1 MYAKPNSFPTVSQ
14 CLNFSGVIYSVTC
27 KDNDEA
33 ENEYIQWAP
42 KVSQIRNLLS
52 NKVFNL
58 SLPANSRK
66 EGGDE
71 GGEKTLFSCP
81 TILTRRLAHQPF
93 TMWQCQLNIIVTRR
107 GWSTA
112 NVTNYV
118 TFRWSFVGCIY
129 CPNVTQSTLA
139 SRRSVS
145 HKNEVFEKNQFAIN
159 ETNCLIYFSYC

>member
-1 MYAKPNSFPTVSQ
+1 MYAKPSSFPTVSQ

-27 KDNDEA
+27 KENDVGEK
-33 ENEYIQWAP
+33 ECIQWAP

-52 NKVFNL
+52 NKVINL

-66 EGGDE
+66 RGGNGVGRKRSFPARPSPPEGF
-71 GGEKTLFSCP
+71 LSSH
-81 TILTRRLAHQPF
+81 LL
-93 TMWQCQLNIIVTRR
+93 WQCQPKIVVTRR

-112 NVTNYV
+112 NVTNYG
-118 TFRWSFVGCIY
+118 TFRCSFVGCMY

-145 HKNEVFEKNQFAIN
+145 HKNKVFEKKSIRNKWN
-159 ETNCLIYFSYC
+159 